1 MNPVKIIVSVLI
13 LFSSL
18 SLFAEDYDGLYD
30 DGKWEKLLSEDGLN
44 VFTRKMPNS
53 KILGFKLEGVIS
65 APIDQIMENMRDVE
79 RNAEWTP
86 DLAEK
91 STIQEISDAEA
102 ITYSR
107 NHLSWP
113 ISDRDFV
120 THNKLFLHKER
131 KLLYVMTKSIIDKR
145 SPPRKGIVRAWL
157 SYSNIGLR
165 PISERKTYVEW
176 TIFADPR
183 GNIPTWLVNFYQ
195 RGFPIKFFRA
205 VEKRAQSTNFKLRP
219 GLQTM
224 LEELRLILANDQKM
238 ISKTK

>member
-1 MNPVKIIVSVLI
+1 MKIIASLLI
-13 LFSSL
+13 FLFCL
-18 SLFAEDYDGLYD
+18 GLQAEDYDVLYD
-30 DGKWEKLLSEDGLN
+30 DGKWEKIISESGLN
-44 VFTRKMPNS
+44 VFTRQMPNS
-53 KILGFKLEGVIS
+53 KILGFKLEGTIS

-91 STIQEISDAEA
+91 ITIQEISDVEA

-107 NHLSWP
+107 NDLSWP

-120 THNKLFLHKER
+120 THNKLFIHKER

-145 SPPRKGIVRAWL
+145 FPPLRGVVRAWL

-165 PISERKTYVEW
+165 PLSERKTYVEW
-176 TIFADPR
+176 TIFADPK

-195 RGFPIKFFRA
+195 RGFPIKFFKA
-205 VEKRAQSTNFKLRP
+205 VEKRAQSTNLKLRP
-219 GLQTM
+219 GLQSI
-224 LEELRLILANDQKM
+224 LEELRQILAKDQKM
-238 ISKTK
+238 ISEVK

>member
-1 MNPVKIIVSVLI
+1 MKIIVLFLI
-13 LFSSL
+13 FLPTT

-30 DGKWEKLLSEDGLN
+30 DGKWEKILSEDGLD

-53 KILGFKLEGVIS
+53 KILGFKLQGVIT
-65 APIDQIMENMRDVE
+65 APIDQVMENMRSVE
-79 RNAEWTP
+79 TSAEWTP

-91 STIQEISDAEA
+91 TTIEEISDAEA

-107 NHLSWP
+107 NDLSWP

-120 THNKLFLHKER
+120 THNKLFLHKEK

-165 PISERKTYVEW
+165 PVSERKTYVEW
-176 TIFADPR
+176 TIFGDPK
-183 GNIPTWLVNFYQ
+183 GSIPTWVVNFYQ
-195 RGFPIKFFRA
+195 RGFPVKFFKA
-205 VEKRAQSTNFKLRP
+205 VEKRAQSTNYKLRP
-219 GLQTM
+219 GLQKM
-224 LEELRLILANDQKM
+224 LKELRQLISNDQKK
-238 ISKTK
+238 ITKNK